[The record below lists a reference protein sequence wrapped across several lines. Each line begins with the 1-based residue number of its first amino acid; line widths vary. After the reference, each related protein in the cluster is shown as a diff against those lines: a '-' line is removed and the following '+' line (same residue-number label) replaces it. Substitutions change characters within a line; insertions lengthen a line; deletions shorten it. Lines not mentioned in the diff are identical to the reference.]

1 MLRRRTAA
9 LTHAYIVLSL
19 LAGIRTLGVITE
31 AWMRVQAR
39 PRFRAGASVSFA
51 DFADADLGSGQLVMA
66 QLPQVLR
73 MGEASHGSQVR
84 PLPRAAARQSEPR
97 AGQDAHDD
105 SMGMY
110 GAQ

>member
-1 MLRRRTAA
+1 
-9 LTHAYIVLSL
+9 
-19 LAGIRTLGVITE
+19 
-31 AWMRVQAR
+31 
-39 PRFRAGASVSFA
+39 
-51 DFADADLGSGQLVMA
+51 MA

-105 SMGMY
+105 SMGTY